1 MKRLTRTTIAL
12 GTLAALLILAAS
24 PALAETSLSV
34 AAPGEATVGSTVPVI
49 VTVTEDGAPVAGAIV
64 VLSRDSTFAGVSGS
78 LEVGRVTTDETGVA
92 DLSYVQ
98 RAAEETTT
106 WRVTV
111 VDSETTLEFDVVSV
125 GEAEQIFES
134 DFGVNLPGLGGWLL
148 IALVAGL
155 WTIILSTVLR
165 LRSVASE
172 EAGSSDGPEPKM
184 RLLPYAVPGLVALIA
199 TVLVTVLIRNPATHA
214 DVDALATADR
224 VPHSHVGEVQ
234 ALSRPGI
241 DPETVDPVHDVVIM
255 VAPGLNAAAAA
266 PTGDPMVDGA
276 RGFFGLGCAS
286 CHGLDAESGVVGGD
300 ILGDVDDGLDEF
312 LDEVRRG
319 PEGMPAYSVEDFSD
333 GELAL
338 VHAYLESLLSE

>member
-1 MKRLTRTTIAL
+1 MSRTTVAL
-12 GTLAALLILAAS
+12 GAIAALLVLAAS

-34 AAPGEATVGSTVPVI
+34 AAPGEATVGDTVPVI
-49 VTVTEDGAPVAGAIV
+49 VTVTENGAPVAGAIV
-64 VLSRDSTFAGVSGS
+64 LLSRDATFAGVSGPV
-78 LEVGRVTTDETGVA
+78 EIGRATTDEAGVA

-98 RAAEETTT
+98 RAAEEATTL
-106 WRVTV
+106 RVNV
-111 VDSETTLEFDVVSV
+111 VDSDASVEFTVISV

-134 DFGVNLPGLGGWLL
+134 DFGVDLPGLGGWVL
-148 IALVAGL
+148 IALIAGL

-172 EAGSSDGPEPKM
+172 ETSSFDGPEPKT
-184 RLLPYAVPGLVALIA
+184 RLLPYAVPGMVALIA
-199 TVLVTVLIRNPATHA
+199 TVLVVVLIRNPATHA
-214 DVDALATADR
+214 DVDALATSDR
-224 VPHSHVGEVQ
+224 VPHSHVGEVRP
-234 ALSRPGI
+234 LSRPGI
-241 DPETVDPVHDVVIM
+241 DPETVDPVHNVVIM

-266 PTGDPMVDGA
+266 PTGDPQVDGA

-300 ILGDVDDGLDEF
+300 ILGDVDDGFDEF

-333 GELAL
+333 EELAL
-338 VHAYLESLLSE
+338 VHAYLESLLFE